1 MDGVFAED
9 LLTRILQLIAIG
21 ALGLGAVG
29 YAVITDNRIDGL
41 STRNDQLN
49 ERIDGQAR
57 FSFVYKSQFMQIL
70 KRSVLSNWLISI
82 KELPSL
88 L

>member
-1 MDGVFAED
+1 MDHLKIVDGVFAEE

-57 FSFVYKSQFMQIL
+57 FSFEYKTQFMQIL
-70 KRSVLSNWLISI
+70 KRSVLSN
-82 KELPSL
+82 
-88 L
+88 